1 VRVARPFVGPT
12 AAAATFGLLIA
23 TVTGAPS
30 PPAVPI
36 TFDQFHTTTAV
47 FKYLKDVA
55 AAYPA
60 ITELREIGTSTM
72 GRPIYVLV
80 VSNTKTGTTLDAL
93 VPLRN
98 PRAEGVKNVT
108 PMKPYMGKPGHWIG
122 GSTHGNEYTG
132 TEVALAMVDR
142 LVSGHGS
149 DPAITKLV
157 DTKTF
162 YICPIINPDGHFNSL
177 EKGISQRANS
187 ALKDDDGDG
196 KVNEDGPDDLDGDGL
211 IAQFRY
217 RDPQGQ
223 YVMDDADPRL
233 MIRLQQNQQTAKT
246 RYSVITEDRDNDGDK
261 KRGEDPEAGIDVNR
275 NFPERWWRDDSTP
288 GGTGTYPTSSP
299 EVRAVAEFF
308 HTHPNILM
316 AQFFHTSGGFTYR
329 PLGSAPQTQIA
340 PRDRAVFDFIMGK
353 KYLEVIGEEVPAA
366 WMRPDSIP
374 ALREE
379 LRRTSKNKYAV
390 ERGYE
395 FPRAWKV
402 SYDELADRAYGY
414 GLSTDW
420 DYLQLGIY
428 SLTTE
433 LWNPEIDIPGFP
445 KIAAGEDAGAARQR
459 ALLQYNDT
467 QYGGK
472 AFVAWKTFKHPELGE
487 GEIGGWNPKYASN
500 AWPGDIL
507 KGVCDR
513 HVQFELFRAGLMPEL
528 TITDAFARAAYDDP
542 NATRAAADGTG
553 ETVTVKK
560 GARLGGYRVLEVKA
574 VIENKGPLATHTA
587 RGADLRGNRQ
597 DVAWL
602 LGDRDAITFLQGT
615 PWQQLGVIDGAMP
628 VPGFAAPPGGRGAG
642 TLSAAPPPQGRG
654 GGRGGG
660 GGPTQVRQAG
670 PRRTVTW
677 LVAVTGNAPLR
688 VVVSSQKGGTQAATV
703 KVQ

>member
-1 VRVARPFVGPT
+1 MRIVKPLSGLAAGVATAGLFVVV
-12 AAAATFGLLIA
+12 AA
-23 TVTGAPS
+23 GAS
-30 PPAVPI
+30 AQPAVPI
-36 TFDQFHTTTAV
+36 TFDQFHSTTAV
-47 FKYLKDVA
+47 FKYLKNVA

-80 VSNTKTGTTLDAL
+80 VSNMKTGTTLDAL
-93 VPLRN
+93 VPIRN

-132 TEVALAMVDR
+132 TEVALAMIDR
-142 LVSGHGS
+142 LMSRYGN

-162 YICPIINPDGHFNSL
+162 YICPIVNPDGHFNSL

-187 ALKDDDGDG
+187 ALTDDDGDG
-196 KVNEDGPDDLDGDGL
+196 KVNEDGPDDLDGDGV

-217 RDPQGQ
+217 KDPQGP
-223 YVMDDADPRL
+223 YVVDEADPRL
-233 MIRLQQNQQTAKT
+233 MVRLPQGRQTTKP

-261 KRGEDPEAGIDVNR
+261 KRGEDPEAGIDINR
-275 NFPERWWRDDSTP
+275 NFPERWWRDDSMP
-288 GGTGTYPTSSP
+288 GGTGAYPTSSP

-308 HTHPNILM
+308 HTHPNLLM

-329 PLGSAPQTQIA
+329 PLGTAPQTQIA
-340 PRDRAVFDFIMGK
+340 PRDRAVFDFILGR
-353 KYLEVIGEEVPAA
+353 KYLEIIGDEVPAA
-366 WMRPDSIP
+366 WLKPDAIP

-379 LRRTSKNKYAV
+379 LRRTSKNKYAI

-402 SYDELADRAYGY
+402 SYDELADRSYGY

-445 KIAAGEDAGAARQR
+445 AIAAGEDAPAARQR
-459 ALLQYNDT
+459 ALLQFNDR
-467 QYGGK
+467 QYGGR
-472 AFVAWKTFKHPELGE
+472 AFVAWRPFRHPELGD
-487 GEIGGWNPKYASN
+487 GEIGGWNPKYVSN
-500 AWPGDIL
+500 AWPGEIL
-507 KGVCDR
+507 KGVCER
-513 HVQFELFRAGLMPEL
+513 HVRFELFRAGLMPEL
-528 TITDAFARAAYDDP
+528 AITEASARVVYDDP
-542 NATRAAADGTG
+542 NATRAAADAKEGAVAVTKGERIGT
-553 ETVTVKK
+553 
-560 GARLGGYRVLEVKA
+560 YRVLEVKA
-574 VIENKGPLATHTA
+574 VIENTGPLATHTA

-602 LGDRDAITFLQGT
+602 IGNRDAMTFLQGT

-628 VPGFAAPPGGRGAG
+628 VPGGAAPPGGRGA
-642 TLSAAPPPQGRG
+642 TAASVASPPQGRG

-660 GGPTQVRQAG
+660 GGATQVREG
-670 PRRTVTW
+670 GSRRTVTW
-677 LVAVTGNAPLR
+677 LVAVKGNTPLR
-688 VVVSSQKGGTQAATV
+688 VVVSSQKGGTQVVTV

>member
-1 VRVARPFVGPT
+1 MRIAKPHFGS
-12 AAAATFGLLIA
+12 AAALAAVGLLTLA
-23 TVTGAPS
+23 RAGVAA

-36 TFDQFHTTTAV
+36 TFDQFHTTTAT
-47 FKYLKDVA
+47 FTYLKNIA

-60 ITELREIGTSTM
+60 ITELLEIGTSTM

-80 VSNTKTGTTLDAL
+80 VSNMKMGTTLDAL
-93 VPLRN
+93 VPLRH
-98 PRAEGVKNVT
+98 PRDEVKNVT
-108 PMKPYMGKPGHWIG
+108 PMRPYLGKPGHWIG

-132 TEVALAMVDR
+132 TEVALAMIDR
-142 LVSGHGS
+142 LVSGYGA
-149 DPAITKLV
+149 DPEISRLV

-187 ALKDDDGDG
+187 ALRDDDGDG
-196 KVNEDGPDDLDGDGL
+196 KVNEDGPDDLDGDGV

-217 RDPQGQ
+217 KDPKGQ
-223 YVMDDADPRL
+223 YVIDDTDPRL
-233 MIRLQQNQQTAKT
+233 MIRLRQSEQTTKP
-246 RYSVITEDRDNDGDK
+246 RYSVITEDRDNDGDR
-261 KRGEDPEAGIDVNR
+261 KRGEDSEAGIDINR
-275 NFPERWWRDDSTP
+275 NFPERWWRDDSLP

-308 HTHPNILM
+308 HTHPNLLM

-329 PLGSAPQTQIA
+329 PLGSGPQTNIA
-340 PRDRAVFDFIMGK
+340 PKDRAVFDFIMGK
-353 KYLEVIGEEVPAA
+353 RYLEIIGEEVPAA
-366 WMRPDSIP
+366 WAKPETIP

-379 LRRTSKNKYAV
+379 LRQTSKNKYAI

-402 SYDELADRAYGY
+402 SYDEIADRAYGY

-445 KIAAGEDAGAARQR
+445 KIPTGEDAGPARQR
-459 ALLQYNDT
+459 ALLRYNDE

-472 AFVAWKTFKHPELGE
+472 AFVAWKPFRHPELGE
-487 GEIGGWNPKYASN
+487 GEVGGWNPTYASN
-500 AWPGDIL
+500 AWPGEIL

-513 HVQFELFRAGLMPEL
+513 HVRFELFRSGLMPDL
-528 TITDAFARAAYDDP
+528 AITDATARVIHDEP
-542 NATRAAADGTG
+542 NATTATAEAKGDGIA
-553 ETVTVKK
+553 VKK
-560 GARLGGYRVLEVKA
+560 GAALGGYRVLEVKA
-574 VIENKGPLATHTA
+574 VVENKGPLATHVA

-602 LGDRDAITFLQGT
+602 IGDRDAITFLQGT
-615 PWQQLGVIDGAMP
+615 PWQQLGVIDGVMP
-628 VPGFAAPPGGRGAG
+628 VPGFAAGAERR
-642 TLSAAPPPQGRG
+642 LRRRPRDAAVDGE
-654 GGRGGG
+654 
-660 GGPTQVRQAG
+660 AD
-670 PRRTVTW
+670 PRRCARRARSARSPGW
-677 LVAVTGNAPLR
+677 WP
-688 VVVSSQKGGTQAATV
+688 
-703 KVQ
+703 

>member
-1 VRVARPFVGPT
+1 VRIKRPSFGRT
-12 AAAATFGLLIA
+12 AAVAVTGLLLITRVDA
-23 TVTGAPS
+23 SAS
-30 PPAVPI
+30 PPVPI

-80 VSNTKTGTTLDAL
+80 VSDMKTGTPLDAL
-93 VPLRN
+93 VPLKN
-98 PRAEGVKNVT
+98 PRAEGVKNLT
-108 PMKPYMGKPGHWIG
+108 PMKPYMAKPGHWIG

-132 TEVALAMVDR
+132 TEVALAMIDR
-142 LVSGHGS
+142 LVSGYGS
-149 DPAITKLV
+149 DPAIKRLI
-157 DTKTF
+157 DTKAF
-162 YICPIINPDGHFNSL
+162 YVCPVINPDGHFNSL

-187 ALKDDDGDG
+187 ALTDDDGDG
-196 KVNEDGPDDLDGDGL
+196 KVNEDGPDDLDGDGI

-223 YVMDDADPRL
+223 YVIDETDPRL
-233 MIRLQQNQQTAKT
+233 MIRLQPGQQTTKA
-246 RYSVITEDRDNDGDK
+246 RYSVVTEDRDSDGDR
-261 KRGEDPEAGIDVNR
+261 KRGEDPEAGIDLNR
-275 NFPERWWRDDSTP
+275 NFPERWWRDDSMP
-288 GGTGTYPTSSP
+288 GGTGTYPASSP
-299 EVRAVAEFF
+299 EVRAVTEFF

-329 PLGSAPQTQIA
+329 PLGTAPQAQLA
-340 PRDRAVFDFIMGK
+340 PKDRAIYDFVMGR
-353 KYLEVIGEEVPAA
+353 KYLEIVGEEVPAA
-366 WMRPDSIP
+366 WMKPDSVP

-379 LRRTSKNKYAV
+379 LRRTSKNKYAI

-402 SYDELADRAYGY
+402 SYDEAADRPYGY
-414 GLSTDW
+414 GLSADW
-420 DYLQLGIY
+420 AYLQLGVY

-433 LWNPEIDIPGFP
+433 LWNPEIDVPGFP
-445 KIAAGEDAGAARQR
+445 KIAAGEDAGSARQR
-459 ALLQYNDT
+459 ALLQYNDR
-467 QYGGK
+467 QYGGR
-472 AFVAWKTFKHPELGE
+472 AFVAWKPFRHPELGE
-487 GEIGGWNPKYASN
+487 GEIGGWHPKYASN

-513 HVQFELFRAGLMPEL
+513 HVQFELYRAGLMPDL
-528 TITDAFARAAYDDP
+528 SITEASARTVYDEP
-542 NATRAAADGTG
+542 NATQAAAESKAD
-553 ETVTVKK
+553 TVAVTK

-574 VIENKGPLATHTA
+574 VFENTGPLATHTA

-602 LGDRDAITFLQGT
+602 IGDRDAITFLQGT
-615 PWQQLGVIDGAMP
+615 PWQQLGVIDGASP
-628 VPGFAAPPGGRGAG
+628 VPGFAASPAGRGAAPPP
-642 TLSAAPPPQGRG
+642 AASPPQGRG
-654 GGRGGG
+654 GGRGGW
-660 GGPTQVRQAG
+660 PAQVRQTG

-677 LVAVTGNAPLR
+677 LVAVKGNVPLR
-688 VVVSSQKGGTQAATV
+688 VVVSSQKGGTRVATV

>member
-1 VRVARPFVGPT
+1 MRIVKPLSGLTAGVATVGLCV
-12 AAAATFGLLIA
+12 AAAA
-23 TVTGAPS
+23 GAPA

-36 TFDQFHTTTAV
+36 TFDQFHATTAV
-47 FKYLKDVA
+47 FKYVKDVA

-80 VSNTKTGTTLDAL
+80 VSNMKTGTTLDAL

-132 TEVALAMVDR
+132 TEVALAMIGR
-142 LVSGHGS
+142 LVSGYGS

-157 DTKTF
+157 DTRTF
-162 YICPIINPDGHFNSL
+162 YICPIVNPDGHFNSL

-187 ALKDDDGDG
+187 ALIDDDGDG
-196 KVNEDGPDDLDGDGL
+196 KVNEDGPDDLDGDGV

-217 RDPQGQ
+217 KDPQGP
-223 YVMDDADPRL
+223 YVVDDVDPRL
-233 MIRLQQNQQTAKT
+233 MVRLPQGRQTTKL

-261 KRGEDPEAGIDVNR
+261 KRGEDPEAGIDINR
-275 NFPERWWRDDSTP
+275 NFPERWWRDDSVP
-288 GGTGTYPTSSP
+288 GGTGAYPTSSP

-308 HTHPNILM
+308 HTHPNLLM

-340 PRDRAVFDFIMGK
+340 PKDRAVFDFIMGR
-353 KYLEVIGEEVPAA
+353 KYLEIIGEPVPAA
-366 WMRPDSIP
+366 WLTPDAIP

-379 LRRTSKNKYAV
+379 LRKTSKNKYAI

-402 SYDELADRAYGY
+402 SYDELADRSYGY

-445 KIAAGEDAGAARQR
+445 AIAAGADAPAARQR
-459 ALLQYNDT
+459 ALLQLNDR
-467 QYGGK
+467 QYGGR
-472 AFVAWKTFKHPELGE
+472 AFVAWKPFKHPELGD
-487 GEIGGWNPKYASN
+487 GEIGGWNPKYVSN
-500 AWPGDIL
+500 AWPGEIL

-528 TITDAFARAAYDDP
+528 AITEASARVVYDDP
-542 NATRAAADGTG
+542 NATRAAADAKGGTVAVTKG
-553 ETVTVKK
+553 ERI
-560 GARLGGYRVLEVKA
+560 GAYRVLEVRA
-574 VIENKGPLATHTA
+574 VVENTGPLATHTA
-587 RGADLRGNRQ
+587 RGANLRGNRQ

-602 LGDRDAITFLQGT
+602 IGERDAMTFLQGT
-615 PWQQLGVIDGAMP
+615 PWQQLGVIDGATP
-628 VPGFAAPPGGRGAG
+628 VPGFAALAGGLGVAAA
-642 TLSAAPPPQGRG
+642 SAAPPLQGRG
-654 GGRGGG
+654 GGRGGAG
-660 GGPTQVRQAG
+660 GVTQVRDGGA
-670 PRRTVTW
+670 RRTITW
-677 LVAVTGNAPLR
+677 LVAVKGNTPLR
-688 VVVSSQKGGTQAATV
+688 VVVSSQKGGTQVATV

>member
-1 VRVARPFVGPT
+1 MRVARFRLR
-12 AAAATFGLLIA
+12 AAEALVAFGLLA
-23 TVTGAPS
+23 GTGAGAAA

-60 ITELREIGTSTM
+60 ITELQQIGSSTM

-80 VSNTKTGTTLDAL
+80 VSNMKTGTTLDAL
-93 VPLRN
+93 IPLRN
-98 PRAEGVKNVT
+98 PREEGVKNIT
-108 PMKPYMGKPGHWIG
+108 PMQPYMGKPGHWIG
-122 GSTHGNEYTG
+122 SSTHGNEYTG
-132 TEVALAMVDR
+132 TEVALALIDR
-142 LVSGHGS
+142 LVAGYGS
-149 DPAITKLV
+149 DAAITRLI

-177 EKGISQRANS
+177 EQGIAQRANS
-187 ALKDDDGDG
+187 ALTDDDGDG
-196 KVNEDGPDDLDGDGL
+196 KVNEDGPDDLDGDGV

-217 RDPQGQ
+217 KDSKGQ
-223 YVMDDADPRL
+223 FVVDDQDPRL
-233 MIRLQQNQQTAKT
+233 MIRLQQNEQTTKP
-246 RYSVITEDRDNDGDK
+246 RYSVITEDRDNDDDK
-261 KRGEDPEAGIDVNR
+261 RRGEDSEAGIDINR
-275 NFPERWWRDDSTP
+275 NFPERWWRDDNLP

-308 HTHPNILM
+308 HTHPNLLM

-329 PLGSAPQTQIA
+329 PLGSAPQTNLA
-340 PRDRAVFDFIMGK
+340 PKDRAVFDFIMGK
-353 KYLEVIGEEVPAA
+353 KYLEIIGEEVPAA
-366 WMRPDSIP
+366 WAKPEAIP

-379 LRRTSKNKYAV
+379 LRRTSQNKYAI

-402 SYDELADRAYGY
+402 SYDELADRSYGY

-433 LWNPEIDIPGFP
+433 LWNPEVDIPGFP
-445 KIAAGEDAGAARQR
+445 KIPAGDQAGLARQR

-467 QYGGK
+467 QYGGR
-472 AFVAWKTFKHPELGE
+472 AFVAWKPFKHPELGE
-487 GEIGGWNPKYASN
+487 GEVGGWRPTHTNN
-500 AWPGDIL
+500 AWPGEIL

-513 HVQFELFRAGLMPEL
+513 HVEFELFRAGLMPEL
-528 TITDAFARAAYDDP
+528 AITEASARAVYREP
-542 NATRAAADGTG
+542 NATEATASPKG
-553 ETVTVKK
+553 EGVAVTP
-560 GARLGGYRVLEVKA
+560 GARLGEYRVLEVTA
-574 VIENKGPLATHTA
+574 VVENKGPLATHVA

-602 LGDRDAITFLQGT
+602 IGDRDAITFLQGT
-615 PWQQLGVIDGAMP
+615 PWQQLGVIDGVMP
-628 VPGFAAPPGGRGAG
+628 VPGFAAASGGRGGRGAR
-642 TLSAAPPPQGRG
+642 AAQALQGRG

-660 GGPTQVRQAG
+660 PTQVRQTG
-670 PRRTVTW
+670 PKRTVTW
-677 LVAVTGNAPLR
+677 LVAVKGNTPLR
-688 VVVSSQKGGTQAATV
+688 VVVSSQKGGTHVATV

>member
-1 VRVARPFVGPT
+1 MRIPRFLAGP
-12 AAAATFGLLIA
+12 AAAVVGIGLLLA
-23 TVTGAPS
+23 TVTGAS
-30 PPAVPI
+30 APPAVPI

-80 VSNTKTGTTLDAL
+80 VSNMKTGTTIDAL

-98 PRAEGVKNVT
+98 PRDEGVKNVAR
-108 PMKPYMGKPGHWIG
+108 MKPYMGKPGHWIG

-132 TEVALAMVDR
+132 TEASLAMIHR
-142 LVSGHGS
+142 LVSGYGS
-149 DPAITKLV
+149 DTAITKIV
-157 DTKTF
+157 DGKTF

-187 ALKDDDGDG
+187 ALRDDDGDG
-196 KVNEDGPDDLDGDGL
+196 KVNEDGPDDLDGDGV

-217 RDPQGQ
+217 KDPKGQ

-233 MIRLQQNQQTAKT
+233 MVRLGPNEQTAKT
-246 RYSVITEDRDNDGDK
+246 RYAVITEDKDNDGDR
-261 KRGEDPEAGIDVNR
+261 KRGEDPEAGIDINR
-275 NFPERWWRDDSTP
+275 NFPERWWRDDSMP

-340 PRDRAVFDFIMGK
+340 PRDRAVFDFVMGK
-353 KYLEVIGEEVPAA
+353 KYLEIVGEEVPAA
-366 WMRPDSIP
+366 WTKPETIP

-379 LRRTSKNKYAV
+379 LRRTSKNKYAI

-402 SYDELADRAYGY
+402 SYDEMADRSYGY

-445 KIAAGEDAGAARQR
+445 KISGGENAAASRQR

-467 QYGGK
+467 QYGGR
-472 AFVAWKTFKHPELGE
+472 AFVAWKPFKHPELGE
-487 GEIGGWNPKYASN
+487 GEIGGWNPKYSSN
-500 AWPGDIL
+500 AWPGEIL
-507 KGVCDR
+507 RGVCDR
-513 HVQFELFRAGLMPEL
+513 HVEFELFRAELMPDL
-528 TITDAFARAAYDDP
+528 AITDASARAVYDDP
-542 NATRAAADGTG
+542 NATRAAVDATG
-553 ETVTVKK
+553 DTVAVTR
-560 GARLGGYRVLEVKA
+560 GARLGEYRVLEVRA
-574 VIENKGPLATHTA
+574 VIENTGPLATHTA

-602 LGDRDAITFLQGT
+602 IGDRDAITFLQGT

-628 VPGFAAPPGGRGAG
+628 VPGFSPPAGGRGAP
-642 TLSAAPPPQGRG
+642 AAAAAAPPQGRG

-660 GGPTQVRQAG
+660 AGATEVRAGGA
-670 PRRTVTW
+670 RRTVTW
-677 LVAVTGNAPLR
+677 LVAVTGSAPLR
-688 VVVSSQKGGTQAATV
+688 VAVSSQKGGTQVAAV

>member
-1 VRVARPFVGPT
+1 MRIVRFLAGP
-12 AAAATFGLLIA
+12 AAAAVGVGLLLA
-23 TVTGAPS
+23 TVRGAS
-30 PPAVPI
+30 ATPPVPLS
-36 TFDQFHTTTAV
+36 FDQFHTTTAV

-80 VSNTKTGTTLDAL
+80 VSNMKTGTTIDAL

-98 PRAEGVKNVT
+98 PRTEGVKNVA

-132 TEVALAMVDR
+132 TEVALAMIDR
-142 LVSGHGS
+142 LVTGYGP

-157 DTKTF
+157 DAKTF

-177 EKGISQRANS
+177 EKGISQRQNS
-187 ALKDDDGDG
+187 ELRDNDGDG
-196 KVNEDGPDDLDGDGL
+196 KVNEDGPDDLDGDGI

-217 RDPQGQ
+217 RDPEGQ
-223 YVMDDADPRL
+223 FVMDDADPRL
-233 MIRLQQNQQTAKT
+233 MVRLLQGQQTAKP
-246 RYSVITEDRDNDGDK
+246 RYSVITEDKDNDGDR
-261 KRGEDPEAGIDVNR
+261 KRGEDPEAGIDINR
-275 NFPERWWRDDSTP
+275 NFPERWWRDDSMP
-288 GGTGTYPTSSP
+288 GGTGAYPTSSP

-329 PLGSAPQTQIA
+329 PLGSAPQTHIA
-340 PRDRAVFDFIMGK
+340 PKDRAIFDFVMGK
-353 KYLEVIGEEVPAA
+353 KYLEIIGEDVPAA
-366 WMRPDSIP
+366 WVKPEAIP

-379 LRRTSKNKYAV
+379 LRRTSKNNYAI

-402 SYDELADRAYGY
+402 SYDELADRSYGY

-433 LWNPEIDIPGFP
+433 LWNPDIDVPALP
-445 KIAAGEDAGAARQR
+445 KIPAGEDAGPARQR
-459 ALLQYNDT
+459 ALLQYNDK
-467 QYGGK
+467 QYGGR
-472 AFVAWKTFKHPELGE
+472 AFVAWKPFTHPELGK
-487 GEIGGWNPKYASN
+487 GEIGGWNPKYAGN

-513 HVQFELFRAGLMPEL
+513 HVTFELFRAGLMPEL
-528 TITDAFARAAYDDP
+528 SITEASARAVYDEP
-542 NATRAAADGTG
+542 NATRAAADGRG
-553 ETVTVKK
+553 DTVAVTK
-560 GARLGGYRVLEVKA
+560 GARLGAYRVLEVTA
-574 VIENKGPLATHTA
+574 VIENTGPLATHTA
-587 RGADLRGNRQ
+587 RGAELRGNRQ

-602 LGDRDAITFLQGT
+602 IGDRDAVTFLQGT
-615 PWQQLGVIDGAMP
+615 PWQQLGVIDGAMA
-628 VPGFAAPPGGRGAG
+628 VPGLAGAPGGRGAPPAVAA
-642 TLSAAPPPQGRG
+642 SAPQGRG

-660 GGPTQVRQAG
+660 ATQVREGGA
-670 PRRTVTW
+670 RRTVRW
-677 LVAVTGNAPLR
+677 LVAVKGSSPLR
-688 VVVSSQKGGTQAATV
+688 VVVSSQKGGTKVATV

>member
-1 VRVARPFVGPT
+1 VRIVKPFTGL
-12 AAAATFGLLIA
+12 AACVSALGLLHA
-23 TVTGAPS
+23 AVLWAS
-30 PPAVPI
+30 APPAVPM

-60 ITELREIGTSTM
+60 LTELREIGTSTM

-80 VSNTKTGTTLDAL
+80 VSNMKTGTTLDAL

-98 PRAEGVKNVT
+98 PRDEGVKHVA

-132 TEVALAMVDR
+132 TEVALAMIDR
-142 LVSGHGS
+142 LVSHYGQ

-162 YICPIINPDGHFNSL
+162 YICPVINPDGHFNSL

-196 KVNEDGPDDLDGDGL
+196 KVNEDGPDDLDGDGV

-217 RDPQGQ
+217 KNPQGQ
-223 YVMDDADPRL
+223 YVIDDVDPRL
-233 MIRLQQNQQTAKT
+233 MIRLQQNQQTAKP
-246 RYSVITEDRDNDGDK
+246 RYAVITEDRDNDGDK
-261 KRGEDPEAGIDVNR
+261 KRGEDPEAGIDINR
-275 NFPERWWRDDSTP
+275 NFPERWWRDDSMP

-340 PRDRAVFDFIMGK
+340 PRDRAVFDFVMGK
-353 KYLEVIGEEVPAA
+353 KYLEIIGEDVPAA
-366 WMRPDSIP
+366 WTKPETIP

-379 LRRTSKNKYAV
+379 LRKTSKNKYAI
-390 ERGYE
+390 ERGFE

-402 SYDELADRAYGY
+402 SYDELSDRSYGY

-445 KIAAGEDAGAARQR
+445 KIAAGGDAAAARQR

-467 QYGGK
+467 QYGGR
-472 AFVAWKTFKHPELGE
+472 AFVAWKPFRHPELGE
-487 GEIGGWNPKYASN
+487 GEIGGWNPKYSSN
-500 AWPGDIL
+500 AWPGEIL
-507 KGVCDR
+507 EGVCDR
-513 HVQFELFRAGLMPEL
+513 HVEFELFRAGLMPDL
-528 TITDAFARAAYDDP
+528 AITEASARVVYDEP
-542 NATRAAADGTG
+542 NATRAAADAKGDRVA
-553 ETVTVKK
+553 VTK
-560 GARLGGYRVLEVKA
+560 GARLGAYRVLEVKA
-574 VIENKGPLATHTA
+574 VIENTGPLATHTA

-602 LGDRDAITFLQGT
+602 IGDRDAITFVQGT

-628 VPGFAAPPGGRGAG
+628 VPGFSPPAGGRGEPAP
-642 TLSAAPPPQGRG
+642 SAASLPQGRG

-660 GGPTQVRQAG
+660 ATQVRDGGA
-670 PRRTVTW
+670 RRTVTW
-677 LVAVTGNAPLR
+677 LVAVTGSAPLR
-688 VVVSSQKGGTQAATV
+688 VVVSSQKGGTRVATV